1 MTPLESKLWNL
12 FLRRLPIRFKRQKLI
27 GDYVEDYL
35 SFYIEEEYVVDFYC
49 DKAKLVIEID
59 GGQHFEDVNHQKD
72 NTRDKYLTSLGL
84 KILRFDNHQM
94 NCEFDAVCQK
104 IYSEIEG
111 LI

>member
-1 MTPLESKLWNL
+1 MTPLESRLWNL

-27 GDYVEDYL
+27 GD
-35 SFYIEEEYVVDFYC
+35 YVVDFYC

>member
-1 MTPLESKLWNL
+1 MRKEMTPLESKLWNL

-27 GDYVEDYL
+27 GDYV
-35 SFYIEEEYVVDFYC
+35 VDSYC

>member
-1 MTPLESKLWNL
+1 MRKEMTPLESKLWNL
-12 FLRRLPIRFKRQKLI
+12 LLRRLPIRFKRQKLI
-27 GDYVEDYL
+27 GD
-35 SFYIEEEYVVDFYC
+35 YVVDFYC

>member
-1 MTPLESKLWNL
+1 MRKEMTPLESKLWNL

-27 GDYVEDYL
+27 GD
-35 SFYIEEEYVVDFYC
+35 YVVDFYC

>member
-27 GDYVEDYL
+27 GD
-35 SFYIEEEYVVDFYC
+35 YVVDFYC

-104 IYSEIEG
+104 IYSEIEC

>member
-1 MTPLESKLWNL
+1 MRKEMTPLESKLWNL

-27 GDYVEDYL
+27 GDYV
-35 SFYIEEEYVVDFYC
+35 VDFYC

-59 GGQHFEDVNHQKD
+59 GGQHFEDVDHQKD

-111 LI
+111 FI

>member
-27 GDYVEDYL
+27 GD
-35 SFYIEEEYVVDFYC
+35 YVVDFYC

>member
-1 MTPLESKLWNL
+1 MRKEMTPLESKLWNL

-27 GDYVEDYL
+27 GD
-35 SFYIEEEYVVDFYC
+35 YVVDFYC

-72 NTRDKYLTSLGL
+72 NARDKYLTGLGL

>member
-27 GDYVEDYL
+27 GD
-35 SFYIEEEYVVDFYC
+35 YVVDFYC

-72 NTRDKYLTSLGL
+72 NTRDK
-84 KILRFDNHQM
+84 
-94 NCEFDAVCQK
+94 
-104 IYSEIEG
+104 
-111 LI
+111 

>member
-27 GDYVEDYL
+27 GD
-35 SFYIEEEYVVDFYC
+35 YVVDFYC

-72 NTRDKYLTSLGL
+72 NTRDKYLASLGL

>member
-27 GDYVEDYL
+27 GDYV
-35 SFYIEEEYVVDFYC
+35 VDFYC

-59 GGQHFEDVNHQKD
+59 GGQYFEDVNHQKD

>member
-1 MTPLESKLWNL
+1 MRKEMTPLESKLWNL

-27 GDYVEDYL
+27 GDYV
-35 SFYIEEEYVVDFYC
+35 VDFYC

-59 GGQHFEDVNHQKD
+59 GGQHFEDVNHQRD

>member
-1 MTPLESKLWNL
+1 MRKEMTPLESKLWNL

-27 GDYVEDYL
+27 GD
-35 SFYIEEEYVVDFYC
+35 YVVDFYC

-104 IYSEIEG
+104 IYSEREG

>member
-27 GDYVEDYL
+27 GD
-35 SFYIEEEYVVDFYC
+35 YVVDFYC

-94 NCEFDAVCQK
+94 NCEFDAVGQK

>member
-1 MTPLESKLWNL
+1 MRKEMTPLESKLWNL

-27 GDYVEDYL
+27 GD
-35 SFYIEEEYVVDFYC
+35 YVVDFYC

-72 NTRDKYLTSLGL
+72 NTRDKYLTSLDL
-84 KILRFDNHQM
+84 KLLRFDNHQM